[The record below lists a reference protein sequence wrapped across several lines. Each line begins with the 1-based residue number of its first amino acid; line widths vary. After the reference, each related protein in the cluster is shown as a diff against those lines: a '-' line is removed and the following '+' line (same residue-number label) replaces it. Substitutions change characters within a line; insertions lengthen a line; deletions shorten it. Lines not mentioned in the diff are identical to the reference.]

1 MSDDFFSRYE
11 FFKFERNG
19 KILNIILNNPEK
31 LNCFSETG
39 HRELSRVFF
48 DAAEDLDSE
57 IIVVTGAGRAFT
69 AGGDLEYMQKLRDNP
84 ELMHRT
90 IREAKRFVY
99 TLLDCEKPVIC
110 KVNGDAIGLG
120 TTLSFLA
127 DITFSTETA
136 KFGDPHNNVALIAG
150 DGGSVIWPQLM
161 GYARA
166 KHYLFT
172 GDILSGSKAQE
183 LGLIHQAVP
192 AEALNAEVDAYCQR
206 LLAMP
211 MQSVRW
217 TKQVINIPLKQLAHS
232 MMDAGM
238 AYEHIAGQTQDHQEA
253 INAFRERRKPVF
265 KGK

>member
-1 MSDDFFSRYE
+1 MSFFDRYE
-11 FFKFERNG
+11 FFKFERRG
-19 KILNIILNNPEK
+19 KVLNIILNNPEK
-31 LNCFSETG
+31 LNAFSEEG

-48 DAAEDLDSE
+48 DAAEDLESE

-90 IREAKRFVY
+90 IREAKRFVF

-127 DITFSTETA
+127 DITFSTEAA
-136 KFGDPHNNVALIAG
+136 KFGDPHNNVALMAG

-172 GDILSGSKAQE
+172 GDVIKGKEAQE
-183 LGLIHQAVP
+183 MGLIHK
-192 AEALNAEVDAYCQR
+192 ALAPEELDAAVDAYCDR

-211 MQSVRW
+211 IQSVRW
-217 TKQVINIPLKQLAHS
+217 TKQVVNIPLKQLAHS

-238 AYEHIAGQTQDHQEA
+238 AYEHIAGQTEDHQEA

-265 KGK
+265 QGK

>member
-1 MSDDFFSRYE
+1 MADFFERYE
-11 FFKFERNG
+11 FFKFERRG
-19 KILNIILNNPEK
+19 KALHIILNNPEK
-31 LNCFSETG
+31 LNCFSEIG
-39 HRELSRVFF
+39 HKELSRVFF

-57 IIVVTGAGRAFT
+57 VIVVTGAGRAFT

-84 ELMHRT
+84 SLMHRT

-127 DITFSTETA
+127 DITFSTEDA
-136 KFGDPHNNVALIAG
+136 AFGDPHNNVALMAG

-172 GDILSGSKAQE
+172 GETIKGREAQE
-183 LGLIHQAVP
+183 MGLIHKAVP
-192 AEALNAEVDAYCQR
+192 ADQLDADVDAYVER
-206 LLAMP
+206 LLKMP
-211 MQSVRW
+211 IQSVRW
-217 TKQVINIPLKQLAHS
+217 TKQVVNIPLKQLAHS

-238 AYEHIAGQTQDHQEA
+238 AYEHIAGQTEDHQEA
-253 INAFRERRKPVF
+253 INAFREKRRPVF
-265 KGK
+265 SGK